1 MGMRGRI
8 KKCLPVNKLYLFLF
22 AACTACAIL
31 AACLFLQRGV
41 NGTAGGVNGNVTVD
55 TSAADAGGGDGRPD
69 AGLSGRKVYFS
80 GFEDSVFGEHTELAL
95 ENPEENRDFYMQ
107 YRILEADTGRECF
120 ESGLVASGKKV
131 SWKPADVLGP
141 GTYSMSIQMLP
152 YYSPDGGETWMPL
165 TSTSN
170 SVSFT
175 VLAGSGSEA
184 ADRHLTG
191 NTDTE

>member
-1 MGMRGRI
+1 MGLHVRI
-8 KKCLPVNKLYLFLF
+8 KKCFPAKYLHVLLL
-22 AACTACAIL
+22 AACAACAVL
-31 AACLFLQRGV
+31 AACLFWQQGRTSG
-41 NGTAGGVNGNVTVD
+41 AG
-55 TSAADAGGGDGRPD
+55 DAGGNIKIDSSVTD
-69 AGLSGRKVYFS
+69 AGGADSSPDTVLSGRKVYFS
-80 GFEDSVFGEHTELAL
+80 GFEDSVFGEHTELSL

-107 YRILEADTGRECF
+107 YRILEADTCRECF

-131 SWKPADVLGP
+131 SWKPADVLEP

-175 VLAGSGSEA
+175 VLAGSRTEASGSGI
-184 ADRHLTG
+184 H
-191 NTDTE
+191 

>member
-1 MGMRGRI
+1 MGLYVRL
-8 KKCLPVNKLYLFLF
+8 KKCFPVEYLYVILL
-22 AACTACAIL
+22 AACAACAVL
-31 AACLFLQRGV
+31 AACLFWQQG
-41 NGTAGGVNGNVTVD
+41 GSGSAGGAGGNVKVD
-55 TSAADAGGGDGRPD
+55 SSAADAGGADSSPD
-69 AGLSGRKVYFS
+69 TVLSGRKVYFS
-80 GFEDSVFGEHTELAL
+80 GFEDSVFGAHTELSL

-131 SWKPADVLGP
+131 SWKPADVLEP

-175 VLAGSGSEA
+175 VLADSGTEA
-184 ADRHLTG
+184 LQMYGNR

>member
-1 MGMRGRI
+1 MGLHAGI
-8 KKCLPVNKLYLFLF
+8 KKRFPVKYLYVLLL
-22 AACTACAIL
+22 ASCTACAVL
-31 AACLFLQRGV
+31 AACLFLQQGGGGR
-41 NGTAGGVNGNVTVD
+41 AGGTEGNVKIDSSVT
-55 TSAADAGGGDGRPD
+55 DAGGADSSTD
-69 AGLSGRKVYFS
+69 TVLSGRKVYFS
-80 GFEDSVFGEHTELAL
+80 GFEDSVFGEHTELSL

-131 SWKPADVLGP
+131 SWKPADVLEP

-175 VLAGSGSEA
+175 VLAGSGTEA
-184 ADRHLTG
+184 SGIH
-191 NTDTE
+191 